1 MICERD
7 FIDLWNNN
15 DGDIV
20 AFGRAVESIAA
31 QEAARQEREAVIRW
45 AAAGHADTAKVGEI
59 WAEGYNSALEDCVDD
74 MRRRSPSP
82 ATPTP

>member
-15 DGDIV
+15 DSDIV

-31 QEAARQEREAVIRW
+31 QEAARQEREACLAAVAGVQEKEWYGHDNPYIFEDGKQAAVEAIR
-45 AAAGHADTAKVGEI
+45 
-59 WAEGYNSALEDCVDD
+59 S
-74 MRRRSPSP
+74 RSS
-82 ATPTP
+82 